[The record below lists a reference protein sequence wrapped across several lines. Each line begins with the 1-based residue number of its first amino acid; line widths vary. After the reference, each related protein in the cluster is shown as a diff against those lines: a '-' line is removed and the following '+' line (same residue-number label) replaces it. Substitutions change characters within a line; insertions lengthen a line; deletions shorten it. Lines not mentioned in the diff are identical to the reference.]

1 LQAFEGEFQHAFGQR
16 QIRTC
21 PGCLLLRVNVMLNEP
36 GDNEAE
42 QLESSGL
49 SRFFRA
55 PLQLGAAWRE
65 LQFAKNAGR
74 QALDRYQR
82 IRMQR
87 PELTGRALFEAFV
100 CERNAIGASAAQ
112 VILQRAEASF
122 AAWPNDRGLIFR
134 DVVQYLVIS
143 EYLVSHPK
151 RGGTTTNMART
162 ISRLIS
168 EKL

>member
-1 LQAFEGEFQHAFGQR
+1 
-16 QIRTC
+16 
-21 PGCLLLRVNVMLNEP
+21 LLLRGNVMLNEP
-36 GDNEAE
+36 EDDDATE
-42 QLESSGL
+42 QLESSGRFKL

-55 PLQLGAAWRE
+55 PLQLGASWRE

-82 IRMQR
+82 LRKLR